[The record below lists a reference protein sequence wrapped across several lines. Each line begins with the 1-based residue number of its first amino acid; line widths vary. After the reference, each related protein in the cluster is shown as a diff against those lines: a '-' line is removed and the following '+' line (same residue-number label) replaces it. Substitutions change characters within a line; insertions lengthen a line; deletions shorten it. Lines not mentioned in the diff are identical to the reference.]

1 MLNHHDPKIRLAE
14 PKMLMLASEA
24 SETDAIVCAVRQLET
39 SVIAPALNSDKAFA
53 FLFLG
58 RTSESSSTSAER
70 P

>member
-14 PKMLMLASEA
+14 PKMLMLAA